1 VVRAGATW
9 RGFDAQRK
17 TGGVGRSTRIV
28 SQQMERAAKL
38 QDLEVRAERNRRVRG
53 CERECSAG
61 GRLGLIPQACAHAR
75 QQATREQ
82 VESQWCESRTGTTRR
97 RCDRARRSCRRLR
110 GCADRVSAAHAREQ
124 WRLSREQENPEVR
137 GGDGIAN
144 QSGSNVSSQRSTT
157 SSSFYSSSIARM
169 RPQHL
174 EETPEPPSS
183 FFDPCVPKHHRR
195 GKADCCRHG
204 PP

>member
-1 VVRAGATW
+1 MSSEEPRSSQTRRASSTHAEVEAGAA
-9 RGFDAQRK
+9 RHGFDARRRTDGQLSSFLQARAYARQL
-17 TGGVGRSTRIV
+17 TTRM
-28 SQQMERAAKL
+28 Q
-38 QDLEVRAERNRRVRG
+38 
-53 CERECSAG
+53 AG
-61 GRLGLIPQACAHAR
+61 GRWSGSGAEAAH
-75 QQATREQ
+75 
-82 VESQWCESRTGTTRR
+82 R
-97 RCDRARRSCRRLR
+97 RCDQARRSCRRLR
-110 GCADRVSAAHAREQ
+110 GCADCVSAAHAREQ

-183 FFDPCVPKHHRR
+183 FFDPCVPEHHRR